1 MARMVLDADGHVGE
15 PKDLFERYLDV
26 PLHGRMPYLTKDDR
40 GIDRWVIEGRLFPVP
55 EGRGI
60 GPRTRYKEFRPGM
73 LDPHARLEDMDL
85 EGIAVAAIFPSVAN
99 AFGWGIEN
107 PEVGVAACRAYNN
120 FILDYCSVNL
130 ERLKAVAIMPLQ
142 DPSAAAEELRRCVAR
157 GAAAAHLAPHF
168 RDVGLHDPR
177 YAPIFRAA
185 QELDVPVMV
194 HASTGPAISPSAG
207 TLRYDRFF
215 FTHMVCHPFEQ
226 MLSMLS
232 IIGGGVLEEFP
243 RLRVGFFEAGA
254 GYLPYWLERM
264 DEHYEGYAK
273 DATPMQR
280 APSEYF
286 QRQCWVSCEP
296 GERELPHA
304 IEVLGAEK
312 IVFAS
317 DYHHFDA
324 TFPGAVAALAERT
337 DVSEADKD
345 VIFEHGTRALLNL
358 APVGATP

>member
-1 MARMVLDADGHVGE
+1 MARTVIDADGHVGE

-26 PLHGRMPYLTKDDR
+26 PLEGRRPYVTKDDR

-55 EGRGI
+55 EGQGI
-60 GPRTRYKEFRPGM
+60 GPRTRYDVFRPGM
-73 LDPHARLEDMDL
+73 LDPRARLEDMDAD
-85 EGIAVAAIFPSVAN
+85 GIAVAAIFPSVAN

-107 PEVGVAACRAYNN
+107 PAVGVAACRAYNN
-120 FILDYCSVNL
+120 FILDYCSADPA
-130 ERLKAVAIMPLQ
+130 RLKAIAIMPLQ

-157 GAAAAHLAPHF
+157 GAIAAHLAPHF
-168 RDVGLHDPR
+168 RNVGLEDPR
-177 YAPIFRAA
+177 YTPIFQAA
-185 QELDVPVMV
+185 QALDVPVMV
-194 HASTGPAISPSAG
+194 HASTGPHISPAAG
-207 TLRYDRFF
+207 TLRYNRFF

-232 IIGGGVLEEFP
+232 IIAGGVLEQFP

-254 GYLPYWLERM
+254 GYVPYWLERM

-273 DATPMQR
+273 DATPMR
-280 APSEYF
+280 MAPSAYF
-286 QRQCWVSCEP
+286 QRQCFVSCEP

-304 IEVLGAEK
+304 IEVLGAER

-324 TFPGAVAALAERT
+324 VFPGVVAELAERS
-337 DVSEADKD
+337 DISEAAKD
-345 VIFEHGTRALLNL
+345 AIFEHSPRALLNL
-358 APVGATP
+358 APVGVI